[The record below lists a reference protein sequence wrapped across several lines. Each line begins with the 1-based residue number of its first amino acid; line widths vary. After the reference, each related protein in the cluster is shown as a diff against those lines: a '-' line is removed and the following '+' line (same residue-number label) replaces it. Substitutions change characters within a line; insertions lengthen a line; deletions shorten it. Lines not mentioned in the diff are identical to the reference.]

1 MSAINLCARNYDIL
15 SLLRLRMKLFG
26 GTYPSIFKTQS
37 VVLYILISP
46 HLLYSGSFQTHCWQI
61 FSIFGEKAPKN
72 TNHLKV
78 KNINENIFTENKWSI
93 VYREG
98 YEDKIHCNCSE
109 IWSNTCLM
117 LISISKSLIW
127 KSL

>member
-1 MSAINLCARNYDIL
+1 
-15 SLLRLRMKLFG
+15 MKLFG

-46 HLLYSGSFQTHCWQI
+46 HLLYSGSFQIYCWQI

-78 KNINENIFTENKWSI
+78 KIYLPRISEALSTGKAMRIRFI
-93 VYREG
+93 VAVVKSEV
-98 YEDKIHCNCSE
+98 IHA
-109 IWSNTCLM
+109 
-117 LISISKSLIW
+117 
-127 KSL
+127 